1 LAFAHY
7 TRVNWRWQFF
17 RRTTKWI
24 VVRVLVSLV
33 LASAV
38 IAPGCT
44 STQAPIARRVGMVA
58 SIGGVVGITA
68 GAAASAFAE
77 TETIVGIFSVIS
89 AIGIGLYATGELTDP
104 RYEVVRES
112 TAEKHQRW
120 ARILTERAF
129 RYAREGNCPR
139 VRRVEKRVHFY
150 DRAFHDVVFMRDE
163 AIAKCMSSTSDP
175 VDPAATHDS
184 TDPTSPDSTDDPA
197 PDDAP
202 APPTIAP
209 PTIAPPDPP
218 PELPPPSSVR
228 DPAEPD

>member
-1 LAFAHY
+1 
-7 TRVNWRWQFF
+7 
-17 RRTTKWI
+17 
-24 VVRVLVSLV
+24 
-33 LASAV
+33 
-38 IAPGCT
+38 
-44 STQAPIARRVGMVA
+44 MVA

-163 AIAKCMSSTSDP
+163 AIAKCMSSAHDP
-175 VDPAATHDS
+175 VDPDVTNEEA
-184 TDPTSPDSTDDPA
+184 TDPTSSDSTSPDSTS
-197 PDDAP
+197 PDDP

-209 PTIAPPDPP
+209 PTIAPPTIAPP
-218 PELPPPSSVR
+218 VLPPPSSVR